1 MEAIISSVISAG
13 AALIVAWF
21 AYNGKMKDVLRA
33 VREDLPEEHGNLSE
47 GHKSLSG
54 EHKSLSSEHKE
65 LSGEHKDIMNTQHSL
80 SRQQVHIEGVLL
92 SSVKVTDK
100 TAEQV
105 SALYTL
111 AETER
116 VKQDERYNALS
127 EKGRSLTDFF
137 ADGIGAIQNMQKE
150 LGELSVQNAKL
161 TEQISSLSKDNVVLQ
176 EQKDSL
182 AKQVEAITV
191 QNSDIVDDYNK
202 LANAYNLLL
211 AQQHEPPHHKPPN
224 QTHEFD
230 R

>member
-116 VKQDERYNALS
+116 V
-127 EKGRSLTDFF
+127 
-137 ADGIGAIQNMQKE
+137 
-150 LGELSVQNAKL
+150 
-161 TEQISSLSKDNVVLQ
+161 
-176 EQKDSL
+176 
-182 AKQVEAITV
+182 
-191 QNSDIVDDYNK
+191 
-202 LANAYNLLL
+202 
-211 AQQHEPPHHKPPN
+211 
-224 QTHEFD
+224 
-230 R
+230 